1 MLNRRPAQKKP
12 NLSAQTPMM
21 ERIRRGLDISNLRL
35 SEVLGITPSETRE
48 LCASGAQ
55 RELGEDDVMYERLL
69 NYVNERAGAALAI
82 RQELYVKLQA
92 DRTARLARR
101 ERIRGQ

>member
-1 MLNRRPAQKKP
+1 MKTTKP
-12 NLSAQTPMM
+12 NLSAATPMM
-21 ERIRRGLDISNLRL
+21 ERIRLGLDLSNLRL
-35 SEVLGITPSETRE
+35 SEVLGVTPSEARE
-48 LCASGAQ
+48 LCQSGTRAN
-55 RELGEDDVMYERLL
+55 LGEDDKMYERLL
-69 NYVNERAGAALAI
+69 DYVNVRAGAALAI